1 MANKASMNK
10 KEIMEAIKSLSHSN
24 GFYDYLYRF
33 FKEHPEAL
41 QRFEKQNFKD
51 SVDMII
57 RIEG

>member
-1 MANKASMNK
+1 MAMNK
-10 KEIMEAIKSLSHSN
+10 KEIMETIEALAHSQ

-41 QRFEKQNFKD
+41 ERFEKNNFKD
-51 SVDMII
+51 SVDMIM